1 MRVVALCF
9 LIGFITSYIPSVY
22 VYSKMPITGG
32 DVYAMD
38 ESFDLEIVME
48 NAPDPT
54 LVPTPT
60 MAPKPTNS
68 PKPTSSS
75 VPTITQEQTTTPVPT
90 TTPEPA
96 PTPTPDVWSPA
107 NMDGWFSQYAG
118 QYGVD
123 KNILERIANCESHFN
138 PEAISG
144 DYAGMFQFSTTTW
157 ANYRAK
163 MGLTDDPS
171 LRTNPEEA
179 IKTAAFILQQ
189 TGTAPWPSCL
199 R

>member
-38 ESFDLEIVME
+38 ESIDLEIVME

-54 LVPTPT
+54 MTPAPTIV
-60 MAPKPTNS
+60 PKPTNS
-68 PKPTSSS
+68 PKPTSSPVPS
-75 VPTITQEQTTTPVPT
+75 ITPKPTITPDPT

-123 KNILERIANCESHFN
+123 KNILERLANCESHFQEN
-138 PEAISG
+138 AVNG
-144 DYAGMFQFSTTTW
+144 DYVGMFQFSTSTW
-157 ANYRAK
+157 QNYRAR
-163 MGLTDDPS
+163 MGADPS
-171 LRTNPEEA
+171 PALRSNAEES
-179 IKTAAFILQQ
+179 IKTAAYIVRER
-189 TGTAPWPSCL
+189 GVAPWPSCL